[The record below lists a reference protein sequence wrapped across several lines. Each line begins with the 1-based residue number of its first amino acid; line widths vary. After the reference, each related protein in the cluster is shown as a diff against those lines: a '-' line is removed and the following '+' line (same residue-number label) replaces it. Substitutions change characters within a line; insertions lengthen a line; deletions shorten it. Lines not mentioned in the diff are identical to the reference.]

1 MEFYKDTV
9 IYCYS
14 CRKKT
19 VFTCKDTH
27 EKRVLIVI
35 AVNVQVFGL
44 NGKIEL
50 WKEKWKSG
58 LHIIKS

>member
-1 MEFYKDTV
+1 MEFYKDIV

-27 EKRVLIVI
+27 EKRVSIVTV
-35 AVNVQVFGL
+35 VNVKVFGL

-50 WKEKWKSG
+50 SREKWRSG
-58 LHIIKS
+58 LPIIKT

>member
-1 MEFYKDTV
+1 MEFYKDIV

-27 EKRVLIVI
+27 EKKGVDSHCSECTG
-35 AVNVQVFGL
+35 FGL
-44 NGKIEL
+44 NGKTEL
-50 WKEKWKSG
+50 SREKWRSG
-58 LHIIKS
+58 LHIIKT